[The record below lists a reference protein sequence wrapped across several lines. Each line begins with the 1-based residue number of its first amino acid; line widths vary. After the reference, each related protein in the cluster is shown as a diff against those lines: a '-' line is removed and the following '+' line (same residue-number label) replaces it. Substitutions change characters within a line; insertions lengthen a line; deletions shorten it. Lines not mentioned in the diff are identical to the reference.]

1 MDWSKFLLASFVVF
15 AATVVVSIVSVR
27 AVGRKGGGSKA
38 LNIMFGGVFA
48 AAWLIYWPICA
59 RELAS
64 GDFYVLKTAM
74 LSGYQALRLFII
86 EGDYAVIAQ
95 ALDGVSAGLF
105 SAYSVYAEVLFVV
118 APLLTFGFVL
128 SFFKNLSA
136 RRKYIFGFWKDM
148 YAFSA
153 LDERTLALARDLKA
167 NDKGRMIIFAS
178 VEDNES
184 ALAQS
189 AAGMGAIL
197 FEQALPS
204 LSLSFHSKKSRMT
217 LFCAGENEDANLEDA
232 LFLAEK
238 YSQRENTYLYVF
250 SSGATG
256 GAVLNAVNRGK
267 LRMRRVDTVLSLINH
282 AMYEDGRKIFDSALT
297 GGERAR
303 IGALVVGMGAYG
315 TEMARTLPWFCQMD
329 GYEVRVDIF
338 GEGEDTESRYKA
350 MCPELMDDEHNGLA
364 YTDNDACYTVC
375 VHSGVRAGTVE
386 FVQALRTLEAV
397 SYVFVDLGSDEENVS
412 CALWLRAELGRLG
425 HHPVIDAVCLDS
437 DKKAML
443 AGMTTHSGKSY
454 DINFIGDFENM
465 YAEAVILGSEV
476 EKEALRRHMCWG
488 DEDSF
493 WNFEYNYRS
502 SVASVIHRKMKV
514 LCGIP
519 GIEKKPEERSEAELW
534 AVRRLEHRRW
544 NAYMR
549 CQGFVWGAVRDDVAK
564 VHHCL
569 VPFDALPEKEQ
580 KKDDD

>member
-1 MDWSKFLLASFVVF
+1 MNWSRFLLASFVVF
-15 AATVVVSIVSVR
+15 IATVIVSIVSVR
-27 AVGRKGGGSKA
+27 AGGKKGGGSKA
-38 LNIMFGGVFA
+38 LNIMFGGVFIS
-48 AAWLIYWPICA
+48 AWLLYWPICGQEIA
-59 RELAS
+59 A
-64 GDFYVLKTAM
+64 GDYYTVKTAI
-74 LSGYQALRLFII
+74 LSAYQALRLFII
-86 EGDYAVIAQ
+86 EGDYSCVAT
-95 ALDGVSAGLF
+95 ALEGVGDGVS
-105 SAYSVYAEVLFVV
+105 SAYSVYAEMLFVI

-136 RRKYIFGFWKDM
+136 RRRYICGFFKDI
-148 YAFSA
+148 YAFSS
-153 LDERTLALARDLKA
+153 LDERTLSLARDLKA
-167 NDKGRMIIFAS
+167 NDKGRMLIFAA
-178 VEDNES
+178 VDDTES

-204 LSLSFHSKKSRMT
+204 LSLSFHSKKSGMT
-217 LFCAGENEDANLEDA
+217 LFCAGEDEDANLADA

-256 GAVLNAVNRGK
+256 GAVLNSVNRGK

-282 AMYEDGRKIFDSALT
+282 TLYEDGMKIFDSALT

-338 GEGEDTESRYKA
+338 GESEDAGSKYRT
-350 MCPELMDDEHNGLA
+350 MCPELMDGEHNGKP
-364 YTDNDACYTVC
+364 YTDNDASYTVC
-375 VHSGVRAGTVE
+375 VHSGAKPGTEE
-386 FVQALRTLEAV
+386 FVQALRDLEAV
-397 SYVFVDLGSDEENVS
+397 SYVFIDLGTDEENVS

-425 HHPVIDAVCLDS
+425 HRPVIDAICRDS

-454 DINFIGDFENM
+454 DINFIGDFESM

-476 EKEALRRHMCWG
+476 EKEALRRHTCWG

-502 SVASVIHRKMKV
+502 SVASVIHRKMKG

-519 GIEKKPEERSEAELW
+519 GIDKKPDERSEAELW
-534 AVRRLEHRRW
+534 AIRRLEHRRW